1 MIVEH
6 VGPKENR
13 PAEAINTCQAK
24 VREAQ
29 GVTAQRSVGAGGKAI
44 PGDAGIKTL
53 RRHGMKRAAHR
64 ACADGRVAVLW
75 RARLDDARA
84 RRKDATGPFVCL
96 GGAAGVSWV

>member
-44 PGDAGIKTL
+44 PDDAGLQTL
-53 RRHGMKRAAHR
+53 RLLIMKCAAHR
-64 ACADGRVAVLW
+64 A
-75 RARLDDARA
+75 
-84 RRKDATGPFVCL
+84 
-96 GGAAGVSWV
+96 